1 MLSRSLKY
9 AILFHLTAFAGLI
22 PVWSSAQETL
32 QRKAPA
38 RRSADHATVGDE
50 SNSAD
55 PSGSHLKQRAIW
67 PGMTRR
73 ARSFCPMAGA
83 SSRLGDR
90 PSSATCRCRSLFI
103 PANRSWRSFM
113 PGSANMRL

>member
-67 PGMTRR
+67 PGMTRAGTVALAQR
-73 ARSFCPMAGA
+73 LVAQAGRPADEAR
-83 SSRLGDR
+83 
-90 PSSATCRCRSLFI
+90 
-103 PANRSWRSFM
+103 
-113 PGSANMRL
+113 